1 MKNAYPYIP
10 YLIGYVAIL
19 LINTSQLVGLYVDLV
34 GEDGV
39 GVSPWLSLFALDL
52 AILLL
57 SFRKPDWER
66 LSPPAIFAFAIG
78 ILDLLFFV
86 GRMDSVSWESLLPA
100 VLFSACFAYGIYYMA
115 EELASIHEEQASKR
129 QELASAIEN
138 ARKEIEEGLKERE
151 ELVKIGEE
159 ALKESERKADQRE
172 RELKG
177 IEKKLKGEFRYG
189 NSVVRIDLESDPP
202 KLVKV

>member
-1 MKNAYPYIP
+1 MRKILP
-10 YLIGYVAIL
+10 YLPYLTGYVAIL
-19 LINTSQLVGLYVDLV
+19 LINTAQLVGLYSDLV
-34 GEDGV
+34 GAEGV

-57 SFRKPDWER
+57 SFRKPDWGKA
-66 LSPPAIFAFAIG
+66 SPPAIFALAIG

-86 GRMDSVSWESLLPA
+86 GRMDSFTLQSLLPA
-100 VLFSACFAYGIYYMA
+100 VLFSTCFAYGIYYMA

-129 QELASAIEN
+129 QAIAS
-138 ARKEIEEGLKERE
+138 EIEEARKQVEESLSERQE
-151 ELVKIGEE
+151 ALKIGEE
-159 ALKESERKADQRE
+159 ALKEAERAADQRE

-177 IEKKLKGEFRYG
+177 IENRLKGEFRYG